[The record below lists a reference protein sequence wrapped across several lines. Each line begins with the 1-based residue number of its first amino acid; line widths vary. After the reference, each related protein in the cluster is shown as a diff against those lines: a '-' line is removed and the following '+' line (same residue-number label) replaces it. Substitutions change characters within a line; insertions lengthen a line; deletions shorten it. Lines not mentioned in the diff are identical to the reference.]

1 MMKFVEL
8 HRAKLP
14 DWQIPRDG
22 QVSILMVHDPR
33 GGHCTLPGDE
43 VVLRELAQWIR
54 SNRPDWK
61 TGLGHAKATSYQG
74 LFKVSPPELEWIPMC
89 YLAFAGRLVHDIGSP
104 NPT

>member
-33 GGHCTLPGDE
+33 GGYCTLPGDE

-74 LFKVSPPELEWIPMC
+74 LSRFPARTRMDSNVLPSL
-89 YLAFAGRLVHDIGSP
+89 R
-104 NPT
+104 

>member
-33 GGHCTLPGDE
+33 WRILH
-43 VVLRELAQWIR
+43 V
-54 SNRPDWK
+54 
-61 TGLGHAKATSYQG
+61 
-74 LFKVSPPELEWIPMC
+74 
-89 YLAFAGRLVHDIGSP
+89 AGR
-104 NPT
+104 